1 MSIMSEYQEHGKIR
15 KVRIRKI
22 DDDNVSFGEIIF
34 GVLGFFM
41 FWFMAICLLAA
52 ENYY

>member
-1 MSIMSEYQEHGKIR
+1 MSIMSEYQKHGRIR

-22 DDDNVSFGEIIF
+22 DDDFGEIIF

-41 FWFMAICLLAA
+41 FWVTVICLLAA
-52 ENYY
+52 NYY

>member
-1 MSIMSEYQEHGKIR
+1 MSIMSEYQKHGRIR

-22 DDDNVSFGEIIF
+22 DDDNEIIL

-41 FWFMAICLLAA
+41 FWVTVICLLAA